1 MKAIRAHSVAEL
13 TTDSNARGSFPKVA
27 AGRYFLFG
35 RFYRV
40 TKPVRAGG
48 MLWNLR
54 IDLKPGQNQLRL
66 SVDDA
71 ALK

>member
-1 MKAIRAHSVAEL
+1 MAEFSKEAKADFECAMKAIRTHSLAEL

-40 TKPVRAGG
+40 TKPYGQAGCFG
-48 MLWNLR
+48 
-54 IDLKPGQNQLRL
+54 I
-66 SVDDA
+66 
-71 ALK
+71 